1 MQAFVRVYGDL
12 AVVKEYESFGAS
24 FGCEAWG
31 AHYRIDGNC
40 VAVSV
45 NRYRLSG

>member
-1 MQAFVRVYGDL
+1 MQAFVRFNDDL
-12 AVVKEYESFGAS
+12 AVVTDYELFGAS
-24 FGCEAWG
+24 FGCEAWDS
-31 AHYRIDGNC
+31 HYRTDGNC

>member
-1 MQAFVRVYGDL
+1 MQAFVSFYRNL
-12 AVVKEYESFGAS
+12 AVVTDYESFGAS

-40 VAVSV
+40 VADLV